1 MTIRTVVSIWDAD
14 GDEHDRIVSS
24 YDSTAYTAFHTYRKE
39 LSESDDKVTLG
50 LGAVTTAAHL
60 YLSTD
65 EDITV
70 YLNTD
75 EVTVAIGAFLLLIGC
90 AITTVEVIASS
101 GANIFVHAAGA

>member
-1 MTIRTVVSIWDAD
+1 MSIRTVISIYDED
-14 GDEHDRIVSS
+14 GDESDRVRDD
-24 YDSTAYTAFHTYRKE
+24 YDSTTYTAFHTYRKE
-39 LSESDDKVTLG
+39 LSSSASKVELG

-75 EVTVAIGAFLLLIGC
+75 EVTVAINPFLLFIGC
-90 AITTVEVIASS
+90 AITKVEVIATT

>member
-1 MTIRTVVSIWDAD
+1 MAIRTIISIWDEE
-14 GDEHDRIVSS
+14 GDESDRVVSS

-39 LSESDDKVTLG
+39 LSASGSAVELG

-60 YLSTD
+60 YISTD

-75 EVTVAIGAFLLLIGC
+75 EVTVTIGAFLLLIGC
-90 AITTVEVIASS
+90 AITKVEVIATS